1 MFIGV
6 GASGGGTQ
14 NVLVEV
20 LRATTPGSGVLH
32 MLTVTENTAAG
43 TTNTIRDEVW
53 TAQNPRRL
61 HSIITIGG
69 EVTEGAL
76 TTTPVRSLSWS
87 GSEPDV
93 IEQGTPS
100 NVEMTEQSPVSWLR
114 EAYAKGEVTLAGRTT
129 LDGRAVWQLDVH
141 PAAPLPMLNGQQLP
155 DPTLLVDAST
165 FVPVENVIDSVTQAS
180 GHPGSR

>member
-1 MFIGV
+1 M
-6 GASGGGTQ
+6 
-14 NVLVEV
+14 
-20 LRATTPGSGVLH
+20 
-32 MLTVTENTAAG
+32 
-43 TTNTIRDEVW
+43 
-53 TAQNPRRL
+53 
-61 HSIITIGG
+61 
-69 EVTEGAL
+69 
-76 TTTPVRSLSWS
+76 

-93 IEQGTPS
+93 IKQGTPS

-180 GHPGSR
+180 GHPELEVTRVRYLAYEELPANPQSEALLQLAPHTGATVKPRTALRAVGSPNSTHT